1 MSYWSAVGKVSW
13 VALRNIFISFFNPL
27 VFFST
32 FTLSWRHCSVL
43 PHPLHPLDD
52 STDEH
57 SLKAGSDSDNKMLP
71 VLLVAART
79 FQKGIGPHLICH
91 LQLHACAEVSFRHF
105 QTEELIVLTTSFS
118 QKCCFCA
125 HKLRFASPKKGE
137 L

>member
-1 MSYWSAVGKVSW
+1 M
-13 VALRNIFISFFNPL
+13 
-27 VFFST
+27 
-32 FTLSWRHCSVL
+32 L
-43 PHPLHPLDD
+43 PHPLHPLDG

-71 VLLVAART
+71 VLLGNSVART

-105 QTEELIVLTTSFS
+105 QTEELTVLTTSFS
-118 QKCCFCA
+118 QKCCFCS